1 MVTRTKA
8 YPVEVS
14 QDVIEAML
22 ELNELKTQRAGLE
35 KQILAKTKQIGAWL
49 TEMLLPEVVKDQYDE
64 IVTGN

>member
-35 KQILAKTKQIGAWL
+35 KQILAKTQQIGAWL
-49 TEMLLPEVVKDQYDE
+49 TEMLLPEVVKDQYAE